1 MDHSIKINRAVEKY
15 KGFKGNSTINAI
27 TERVPDELI
36 EHLNSDQI
44 ALVMSAINKA
54 YQDGKASAGAEM
66 IDNNAVYINNI
77 GRVIEWHEAGA
88 VYKRVTEKESG
99 CTVTKNV
106 KVQEGTLVPR
116 FAD

>member
-1 MDHSIKINRAVEKY
+1 MKHYIKMNRAVEKY
-15 KGFKGNSTINAI
+15 KGFKGSSTINAI

-44 ALVMSAINKA
+44 ALIMSAINKA
-54 YQDGKASAGAEM
+54 YQDGKTSTGAEM

-77 GRVIEWHEAGA
+77 GKVIEWNEEGA
-88 VYKRVTEKESG
+88 VYERVTEKESG

-106 KVQEGTLVPR
+106 KVQEGILVPR
-116 FAD
+116 FSD

>member
-1 MDHSIKINRAVEKY
+1 MNHSIKINRAVEKY

-44 ALVMSAINKA
+44 ALVMGAISKA
-54 YQDGKASAGAEM
+54 YQDGKESTGAEM
-66 IDNNAVYINNI
+66 IDNNAVYINNL
-77 GRVIEWHEAGA
+77 GKVIEWNEEGA
-88 VYKRVTEKESG
+88 AYKRVTTEEAG

-106 KVQEGTLVPR
+106 KVLAGVLVPR
-116 FAD
+116 FSD